1 MKSNMDFAKWNRG
14 ICGTKTGS
22 LYNLQHVD
30 VLETHD
36 LQMKIKLFPGT
47 KTQN

>member
-1 MKSNMDFAKWNRG
+1 MDFVKLETRHKQKLVHFT
-14 ICGTKTGS
+14 I
-22 LYNLQHVD
+22 LQHVD
-30 VLETHD
+30 VVETHD